1 MTNVVIATDA
11 QKLSVDSP
19 LIDVY
24 ELEIGVGTNNVLYFH
39 AGKDLD
45 NSDDDHDLIFDGN
58 TYIALPIFLDGIDKA
73 ASGAMARPTLSIAN
87 VESIISFT
95 SDFKTE
101 MDAVDDSNNKTWDAI
116 VDGQPLVSEKFRI
129 EDLVGCRVTRR
140 RTLEKYTGAV
150 TPYEFDKE
158 TFLIDRVSNKNSI
171 FVELELAAP
180 VDFGGLRLPR
190 RQVIGKYCPWVYQA
204 GLTDSGKSACA
215 WKKSKQL
222 EGTDGQIYSFYFTGE
237 DEPLVL
243 ASYFT
248 GTPASFWKG
257 AYSSS
262 TTYTVSD
269 FVSHGGLYWRCEKA
283 STTGVTPVESSSL
296 WQIVRTY
303 TNYSSSVTYT
313 VHASDPRRNSYVKW
327 PLDVASSVL
336 PVEQPTIWR
345 AVQAGAGI
353 EPGTNEQAWTRGD
366 ICGKLL
372 KSCKI
377 RYQALPAING
387 SGSHAH
393 GTNYNAD
400 AIPSNSHNN
409 NIPLPFGGFPGT
421 RKFR

>member
-1 MTNVVIATDA
+1 
-11 QKLSVDSP
+11 

-45 NSDDDHDLIFDGN
+45 GDDANSDLIFDGN
-58 TYIALPIFLDGIDKA
+58 TYVALPIFLDGIDKA
-73 ASGAMARPTLSIAN
+73 ATGAIARPTLTIAN

-95 SDFKTE
+95 STFKTE
-101 MDAVDDSNNKTWDAI
+101 MDAVDGSNNKTWDAI
-116 VDGQPLVSEKFRI
+116 IDGQPLASEDFKI

-140 RTLEKYTGAV
+140 RTLEKYTGTA
-150 TPYEFDKE
+150 TAHEFDKE
-158 TFLIDRVSNKNSI
+158 TFIIDRVANKNAI

-180 VDFGGLRLPR
+180 IDFGGVRLPR
-190 RQVIGKYCPWVYQA
+190 RQVIGKYCPWVYQG
-204 GLTDSGKSACA
+204 GLTDSGKSACG

-243 ASYFT
+243 ASYLT
-248 GTPASFWKG
+248 GTPANFWKG
-257 AYSSS
+257 AYAAG
-262 TTYTVSD
+262 TTYSVSD
-269 FVSHGGLYWRCEKA
+269 FVSHDGVYWRCEKEN
-283 STTGVTPVESSSL
+283 TINITPSESSTL

-303 TNYSSSVTYT
+303 TNYSSSANYT
-313 VHASDPRRNSYVKW
+313 VHASDPRRNSFVKW
-327 PLDVASSVL
+327 PLDVATSVL

-345 AVQAGAGI
+345 AVQASSGI
-353 EPGTNEQAWTRGD
+353 QPATNEQIWTRGD

-377 RYQALPAING
+377 RYQALPAKNG
-387 SGSHAH
+387 SGAHAH
-393 GTNYNAD
+393 GSSYNAD
-400 AIPSNSHNN
+400 AVPSNSHNN